1 MNKNSLKALFKCIYM
16 NIYLRLIFTLFS
28 FCHLLQDFFFP
39 LFKPHMLTDVNLQR
53 STMTQQRQFV
63 AWLCFTETQ
72 LELLMTDSLLVS
84 FASQIQ
90 RKWNLSGAEP
100 QALPVPLIW
109 ALSCQAGRG
118 LSLSSLGSLTE
129 RKGSCCTFRYHSADC
144 YIAK

>member
-1 MNKNSLKALFKCIYM
+1 M
-16 NIYLRLIFTLFS
+16 YLHE
-28 FCHLLQDFFFP
+28 HLPEINLHFILLLSSITGFFFP

-109 ALSCQAGRG
+109 ALSC
-118 LSLSSLGSLTE
+118 
-129 RKGSCCTFRYHSADC
+129 
-144 YIAK
+144 